1 MRVQA
6 ISTLIMLNFL
16 LNPEKK
22 ISYIYLPIYFYK
34 NKWGIGGYFYKKIIF
49 YFFSLIDFA
58 ILRIIFDELGN

>member
-49 YFFSLIDFA
+49 YFNNHLCE
-58 ILRIIFDELGN
+58 LRKSIIS